1 MEDLDNKL
9 GGAGEEDLG
18 DVGVPAQVVH
28 RGRVGRIRHQELDT
42 IGLYNVHRGIVG
54 RIRHQELD
62 TIGLYTRV

>member
-1 MEDLDNKL
+1 MEDLDDKL

-42 IGLYNVHRGIVG
+42 IGLYTGV
-54 RIRHQELD
+54 
-62 TIGLYTRV
+62 

>member
-1 MEDLDNKL
+1 MEDLDDKL

-42 IGLYNVHRGIVG
+42 IGLYTGVEWAGFD
-54 RIRHQELD
+54 IRN
-62 TIGLYTRV
+62 